1 MNSVMASFLQG
12 AVAVNEI
19 PKLIGMKAF
28 ESCCEGVLHVTQVN
42 QIFIL
47 TPLGLKSLSVIIAI
61 NSVKS
66 SGSTA
71 VLLRG
76 LTSVSSLLRSWIITT
91 NLYRL

>member
-1 MNSVMASFLQG
+1 M
-12 AVAVNEI
+12 AVNEI
-19 PKLIGMKAF
+19 PKLVGMKAF

-76 LTSVSSLLRSWIITT
+76 LTSVSSLLHSWIITT